1 MKPTI
6 FGQTAEWISIPTVSD
21 IRGVWGRRWG
31 EESTMS
37 TGCGRYST
45 NDAVTWSTKLI
56 WLNTFQIAYRFF
68 WRIWIDL
75 LYLTNIA
82 GGFQA
87 VLTWEGPWVGAMQ
100 LKGLIVPVSSGP
112 WASVVGQARPASIK
126 SQNSVTSSLW
136 CRQTTSLSYSWHRIG
151 QEAARPGPTGDCHLY
166 VSSGKM
172 GLGVGGRVPLSALF
186 LL

>member
-68 WRIWIDL
+68 WRIWIDHSL
-75 LYLTNIA
+75 LWKKKLPSRTGLLSCGGLWNKNIN
-82 GGFQA
+82 
-87 VLTWEGPWVGAMQ
+87 E
-100 LKGLIVPVSSGP
+100 LIVGEPKTISHIHYKSLYIRTVMRMKVTEHSGNNFDV
-112 WASVVGQARPASIK
+112 W
-126 SQNSVTSSLW
+126 TSNYV
-136 CRQTTSLSYSWHRIG
+136 QYF
-151 QEAARPGPTGDCHLY
+151 EA
-166 VSSGKM
+166 
-172 GLGVGGRVPLSALF
+172 
-186 LL
+186 

>member
-1 MKPTI
+1 
-6 FGQTAEWISIPTVSD
+6 
-21 IRGVWGRRWG
+21 
-31 EESTMS
+31 
-37 TGCGRYST
+37 
-45 NDAVTWSTKLI
+45 
-56 WLNTFQIAYRFF
+56 
-68 WRIWIDL
+68 
-75 LYLTNIA
+75 
-82 GGFQA
+82 
-87 VLTWEGPWVGAMQ
+87 MQ

-186 LL
+186 LLSCSSSCLSLHSYIQKCDQSSESEALSQYSFFFNRQIVLIHFPHKPYYLILLHFSKSQGTSDYWWLVGKAEPY